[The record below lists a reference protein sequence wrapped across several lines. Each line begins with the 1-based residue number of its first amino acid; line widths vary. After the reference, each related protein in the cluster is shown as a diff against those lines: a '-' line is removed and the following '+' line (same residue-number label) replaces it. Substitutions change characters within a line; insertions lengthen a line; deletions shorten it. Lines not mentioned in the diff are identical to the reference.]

1 MHGTSLAAE
10 VDFNGSDS
18 SYFLSIFEQSHIL
31 QSIRQGDDMVERKKK
46 HMALPLF

>member
-31 QSIRQGDDMVERKKK
+31 QQGDAMVER
-46 HMALPLF
+46 